1 MNLELGYVALLI
13 TSYLALLFGIAY
25 ATEKKIISK
34 KVSQHPLVY
43 VLSLGV
49 YASAWALYGAV
60 GFADQYGYSFLFYYL
75 GISGAFLL
83 APILLTP
90 LLGITKAN
98 QLNSLPDLFSFRY
111 RSTGAGVLTAV
122 LLLTGLLPLLAL
134 QIQAVTD
141 VVHIVTFGADTD
153 HDSAQFN
160 QDQLAAFF
168 CVLIM
173 LFTLLFGARRS
184 TQRESHQG
192 LITAIAFNSLVK
204 LVAFGFI
211 GLFVVF
217 QVFDGLENL
226 DLWLAQHP
234 ELTNTLQFPMQQ
246 YSSRV
251 LLLVF
256 FSAAVVMPHMFQMAF
271 TENSDL
277 SAMKTASWGFPLYL
291 LLMSLPVLPILWS
304 AEVIEIE
311 TQAEYY
317 TLGLGIALQ
326 SPSLIIAALIGG
338 IAAASGLMIA
348 TTLALSS
355 ICINHLVL
363 PYYQPQNRD
372 NLYRWILSARRWSI
386 ALIILAA
393 YILHSRLSGLQ
404 DLSNLSL
411 VAFIATL
418 QLLPGLLGV
427 LYWPAANRN
436 GFIAGLIAG
445 YSIWFVG
452 MLLPLISDLQDFTLL
467 FSDLGLHFD
476 EDSWALVAVISLT
489 LNILTFALISSL
501 TKARPEE
508 KNAAEVCSVDNIR
521 KPQRRELTLD
531 SPNRFIEQLAI
542 ALGEKS
548 AIKEVYQAMREL
560 DINIDEKRPY
570 SLRRL
575 RDQIEINLS
584 GRVGATMAR
593 SMVSRALPYKNS
605 GQDYDNEDIHF
616 IENRLEDFK
625 NDLTGLT
632 AELDSLRR
640 YHRQTLWTL
649 PIGVCS
655 LGSDHEILMWN
666 RALESMT
673 GINSVDVIGSELGAL
688 PEPWGALLLD
698 FLADPDTHRPQQEI
712 PFDDGH
718 RWMSLHKSNI
728 AEYASNEVGGLVLLL
743 EERTETQLLEQQL
756 NHNERLASIGRFAA
770 GIAHEIGNPVTGI
783 ACLAQNLE
791 SEFDDPEVQDATK
804 QILSQTRRIT
814 DTVQTLVG
822 YAHGGNYQNTRKVKP
837 VNIFLCVQKAMD
849 LLQLSDRFKP
859 IKLVNNCNPDAT
871 TIGNAPQLQQVFV
884 NLLSNALVVSEPG
897 QQITVRQTI
906 KSSTIST
913 EIIDQGPG
921 IPANIQHRIFEP
933 FFTTKDPGEGTGLG
947 ISVAF
952 NIVNNHGGRIEIHS
966 PIYDD
971 NTGTKMVVVLPTNPP
986 AEISQQ
992 VLS

>member
-1 MNLELGYVALLI
+1 MNLMNLDLGYVALLVAG
-13 TSYLALLFGIAY
+13 YLALLFGIAY
-25 ATEKKIISK
+25 ATDKNLIPK
-34 KVSQHPLVY
+34 KVSQHPAVY

-49 YASAWALYGAV
+49 YASAWAIYGSV
-60 GFADQYGYSFLFYYL
+60 GFANQYGYSFLFYYL

-90 LLGITKAN
+90 LLRITRSN
-98 QLNSLPDLFSFRY
+98 QLNSLADLFSFRY
-111 RSTGAGVLTAV
+111 RSTGAGVLTAI

-141 VVHIVTFGADTD
+141 IVHIITLGASSEQT
-153 HDSAQFN
+153 SRQFT
-160 QDQLAAFF
+160 QDQLATFF
-168 CVLIM
+168 CLLIIV
-173 LFTLLFGARRS
+173 FTLLFGARRS
-184 TQRESHQG
+184 SQRESHQG

-204 LVAFGFI
+204 LIAFGFI
-211 GLFVVF
+211 GLVAVF
-217 QVFDGLENL
+217 QVFDGIENL
-226 DLWLAQHP
+226 DQWVSQNP
-234 ELTNTLQFPMQQ
+234 DLTATLHYPLQQ

-271 TENSDL
+271 TENTDL

-304 AEVIEIE
+304 ANLVNIE
-311 TQAEYY
+311 TQPEYY

-326 SPSLIIAALIGG
+326 SPTLIIAALIAG

-355 ICINHLVL
+355 ICINHLIL
-363 PYYQPQNRD
+363 PYYQPANKD
-372 NLYRWILSARRWSI
+372 NFYRWILSARRWLI
-386 ALIILAA
+386 ALIILGA
-393 YILHSRLSGLQ
+393 YGLHSQLSGLQ

-436 GFIAGLIAG
+436 GFISGLIAG

-452 MLLPLISDLQDFTLL
+452 MLLPLIADLQDFSLL
-467 FSDLGLHFD
+467 ISDLGLHLD
-476 EDSWALVAVISLT
+476 EDSWSLVAVTSLT
-489 LNILTFALISSL
+489 LNILLFALVSSIS
-501 TKARPEE
+501 KARPDE
-508 KNAAEVCSVDNIR
+508 KNAAEVCSVDSIR

-531 SPNRFIEQLAI
+531 SPERFIDQLSI

-548 AIKEVYQAMREL
+548 AIKEVYQGMREL

-570 SLRRL
+570 ALRRL
-575 RDQIEINLS
+575 RDQIEVNLS
-584 GRVGATMAR
+584 GRVGASMAR
-593 SMVSRALPYKNS
+593 SMISRALPYKDS
-605 GQDYDNEDIHF
+605 GQEYNNEDIHF

-632 AELDSLRR
+632 AELDNLRR

-655 LGSDHEILMWN
+655 LGADQEILMWN
-666 RALESMT
+666 KAMESMT
-673 GINSVDVIGSELGAL
+673 GIESVDVIGSDLAAL
-688 PEPWGALLLD
+688 AEPWRTVLLD
-698 FLADPDTHRPQQEI
+698 FLADPNTHRPQQEI
-712 PFDDGH
+712 SFDEGN
-718 RWMSLHKSNI
+718 RWVSLHKSNI

-743 EERTETQLLEQQL
+743 EERTDTRNLEQQL
-756 NHNERLASIGRFAA
+756 LHSERLASIGRFAA

-791 SEFDDPEVQDATK
+791 SEFDNPDVLEATQ
-804 QILSQTRRIT
+804 QILSQTRRIS

-822 YAHGGNYQNTRKVKP
+822 YAHGGYNPVAKKLKP
-837 VNIFLCVQKAMD
+837 VNLHLCVQKAMD
-849 LLQLSDRFKP
+849 LLQLNVNFKQ
-859 IKLVNNCNPDAT
+859 IKLVNRCSSGNSVL
-871 TIGNAPQLQQVFV
+871 GNAAQLQQVFV
-884 NLLSNALVVSEPG
+884 NLLSNSLSVSEPG
-897 QQITVRQTI
+897 QQIEVRQTLSDESVSI
-906 KSSTIST
+906 

-921 IPANIQHRIFEP
+921 ITPSIQHRIFEP
-933 FFTTKDPGEGTGLG
+933 FFTTKDPGDGTGLG
-947 ISVAF
+947 MAVAF

-966 PIYDD
+966 PLYEDD
-971 NTGTKMVVVLPTNPP
+971 TGTKIVVVLPLNT
-986 AEISQQ
+986 
-992 VLS
+992 